1 MVHEERGYKTDL
13 GQYKLI
19 LKWRKTITNLKPNDL
34 PRGVLLKQRNL
45 KDLHFLLGKHYGDN
59 WQDNEKLSFF
69 KELFKQQEAIS
80 IGGSN
85 PRGEDGIVHSDCG
98 DIIEDYVETDV

>member
-1 MVHEERGYKTDL
+1 MERG
-13 GQYKLI
+13 
-19 LKWRKTITNLKPNDL
+19 KTIINLKTNAL
-34 PRGVLLKQRNL
+34 PRGVLIEETKL

-69 KELFKQQEAIS
+69 KELFKQQQAIS

-85 PRGEDGIVHSDCG
+85 PRGEDGSVHSDCD
-98 DIIEDYVETDV
+98 DIIEDLSLIHI